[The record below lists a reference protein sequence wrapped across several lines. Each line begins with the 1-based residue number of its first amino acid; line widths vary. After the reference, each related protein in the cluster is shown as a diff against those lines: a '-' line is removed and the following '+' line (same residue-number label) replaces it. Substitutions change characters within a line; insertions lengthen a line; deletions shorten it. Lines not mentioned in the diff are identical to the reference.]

1 MHEFHVWAPVPK
13 KISVQVDGTA
23 YPMEGPDARG
33 NWKAA
38 VEAAECGSRY
48 GFLLDEDPIPYPDPR
63 SLSQPEGVHKLSLL
77 YDHHKFEWTD
87 ANWRG
92 VPLSSAVM
100 YELHIGTFTQEGTF
114 DSAVER
120 LGYLQEL
127 GITHVE
133 VMPVAEWAG
142 DRGWGYD
149 GVDMFAVTE
158 DYGGADAMK
167 RFVDACH
174 QHQIGVIL
182 DVVYNHFGPV
192 GNYTGRFGPY
202 ITDRHRTPW
211 GDAIN
216 FEREGSD
223 EVRRFFL
230 DNALMWLRDFHCDG
244 LRLDAIH
251 EIMDRSAVHFLEQ
264 LSADVENLSA
274 NLGRRLFLIGESD
287 LNDPKIVRSIE
298 AHGYGMSAQWSDDF
312 HHSLATII
320 FTDPGHKGYYDDFGA
335 MESLAKAIKEVFVF
349 DGQYSKYRD
358 RSHGRP
364 VDNVSAHHF
373 VNFLQN
379 HDQIGNRAFGD
390 RIQETIGLPRT
401 KVALGLV
408 LTAPYLPMLF
418 MGEEYAASTPFL
430 YFADHEDPEMAKLVA
445 EGRKREFADFGFD
458 GDEIPNPEDM
468 DVFTRSKLNWAEVH
482 EGEHEGMYQW
492 VKALIRIRR
501 NSICLNDGDRGHL
514 RVSFSEEQR
523 SLRMDR
529 GHVSVLLNLGEKP
542 VTFDVTQN
550 HKMLLALEPEKTTL
564 DGQKVSLPPN
574 GFAVFS
580 AEEL

>member
-1 MHEFHVWAPVPK
+1 MHEFHVWAPLPK
-13 KISVQVDGTA
+13 KVAVQVNGVA
-23 YPMEGPDARG
+23 YPMEGPDTRG
-33 NWKAA
+33 YWKAQ
-38 VEAAECGSRY
+38 VEAAQCGDLY
-48 GFLLDEDPIPYPDPR
+48 GYLVDEDPIPCPDPR
-63 SLSQPEGVHKLSLL
+63 SFWQPEGVHKLSRL
-77 YDHHKFEWTD
+77 YDQKEFTWTD
-87 ANWRG
+87 GHWRG
-92 VPLSSAVM
+92 VPFASAVL
-100 YELHIGTFTQEGTF
+100 YELHIGTFTQAGTF
-114 DSAVER
+114 DAAIER

-133 VMPVAEWAG
+133 VMPVSEWAG

-149 GVDMFAVTE
+149 GVDMFAVTQH
-158 DYGGADAMK
+158 YGGPDAMK

-174 QHQIGVIL
+174 KHQIGVIL

-192 GNYTGRFGPY
+192 GNYTGKFGPY

-230 DNALMWLRDFHCDG
+230 DNALMWFRDYHCDG

-264 LSADVENLSA
+264 LSAQVENLSA
-274 NLGRRLFLIGESD
+274 TIGRRLFLIAESD

-298 AHGYGMSAQWSDDF
+298 ANGYGMSAQWSDDF

-335 MESLAKAIKEVFVF
+335 MESLAKAIKDVFVF
-349 DGQYSKYRD
+349 DGQYSKFRD

-364 VDNVSAHHF
+364 VDNLSAHHF

-408 LTAPYLPMLF
+408 MMAPYIPMLF

-430 YFADHEDPEMAKLVA
+430 YFADHEDPEMAKLVS

-458 GDEIPNPEDM
+458 GAEIPNPEDP
-468 DVFTRSKLNWAEVH
+468 DVFQRSKLNWAEVH

-501 NSICLNDGDRGHL
+501 SSNCLNDGDRGHL

-529 GHVSVLLNLGEKP
+529 GQVSVLLNLGDKP
-542 VTFDVTQN
+542 ATFELTPE
-550 HKMLLALEPEKTTL
+550 HKLLLALDPEQTMMK
-564 DGQKVSLPPN
+564 GSKVSLPPE
-574 GFAVFS
+574 GFAVYS
-580 AEEL
+580 YEAL